1 VIHLPGKDTTNTIEG
16 IGTNTSMFRYRSDI
30 FCIFMKFLNQYK
42 MKLLI
47 AVDLSDA
54 TDKILERIKDF
65 ASKINPKIWIVH
77 VVQPDPD
84 FVGYEVGPKTERDF
98 IAKKFHEKHTKLQTV
113 AKELKEKGLDT
124 TPLLLQGA
132 TVETILEEADDI
144 NADMII
150 VGSHGRGMM
159 YNIFI
164 GSVSKELLKHSKR
177 PVLIIPTRE

>member
-1 VIHLPGKDTTNTIEG
+1 
-16 IGTNTSMFRYRSDI
+16 
-30 FCIFMKFLNQYK
+30 

-47 AVDLSDA
+47 AIDLSDA
-54 TDKILERIKDF
+54 TDKILDHIKKF
-65 ASKINPKIWIVH
+65 ALKIKPKIWIVH

-84 FVGYEVGPKTERDF
+84 FVGYEVGPKAERDF
-98 IAKKFHEKHTKLQTV
+98 IAKKFQKKHTNLQKISEQLRET
-113 AKELKEKGLDT
+113 GLEA

-144 NADMII
+144 DADMII

-164 GSVSKELLKHSKR
+164 GSVSKEILKNSKR
-177 PVLIIPTRE
+177 PVLIIPTREE